1 MKPEKQD
8 DAYLWDML
16 DAAREAHGLI
26 GGLGYDELMSKRVV
40 RLALERLLEITGEA
54 ARNVSPRRRGRH
66 ETIPWRGIIGLRK
79 AIAHEYGDI
88 DYQRIY
94 TAATK
99 GVPRLISILEGI
111 LKTT

>member
-1 MKPEKQD
+1 MKREKRD

-16 DAAREAHGLI
+16 DAAREARDLI
-26 GGLGYDELMSKRVV
+26 GGLGYDDLMSKRVV

-66 ETIPWRGIIGLRK
+66 ETIPWKGIIGLRN
-79 AIAHEYGDI
+79 AIAHEYGEI

-94 TAATK
+94 TVATK
-99 GVPRLISILEGI
+99 GVPRLISTLEKILEI
-111 LKTT
+111 K

>member
-1 MKPEKQD
+1 MKPEKRD

-16 DAAREAHGLI
+16 DAAREARDLI

-66 ETIPWRGIIGLRK
+66 ETIPWKGIIGLRN
-79 AIAHEYGDI
+79 AIAHEYGEI

-94 TAATK
+94 TVATK
-99 GVPRLISILEGI
+99 GVPRLVSTLEKVLEI
-111 LKTT
+111 K

>member
-16 DAAREAHGLI
+16 DAAREARDLV
-26 GGLGYDELMSKRVV
+26 GGLGYDDLMSKRAI

-54 ARNVSPRRRGRH
+54 ASNVSPRRRGRH
-66 ETIPWRGIIGLRK
+66 ETIPWKGIIGVRK
-79 AIAHEYGDI
+79 AIAHEYGEI

-94 TAATK
+94 SVATK
-99 GVPRLISILEGI
+99 GVPRLISTLEKILQ
-111 LKTT
+111 TT